1 MQILLQSKLLRL
13 FKSIYTTIPV
23 VEVVVGL
30 KMSGFV
36 NRVLKLF
43 KTYSLPKL
51 SVERSTDGK
60 QITKPGLPAS
70 IWLSSILLNMLGLA
84 LPLCI
89 LQVYD
94 RILPN
99 NAGETLFFL
108 MLALLGVIVLDT
120 IIKIFR
126 SKLLLWQAASFTQS
140 ISSEAFRRI
149 MNAPPSTIEA
159 TSLSVHMN
167 RLSAQ
172 TSLGDFYAGPGRL
185 LIIDLPAALF
195 YLWIMYL
202 IGGPIIV
209 VPICLLGIF
218 MLVTSRQ
225 TKELRDIVLL
235 RSEQN
240 NKKYDFVIEALQGIH
255 TVKSMAMEALMLRRF
270 ERLQKQV
277 ARLCHRSI
285 LMSNAAQNTGALYA
299 NLSTI
304 FIVSIGAAL
313 VIKGDLSI
321 GVVAACT
328 LLSGQ
333 LIQPIIRGLSIW
345 TEFQGVKH
353 NFDESRKI
361 FELEK
366 APAENLNLPS
376 CNGDLSLKEVTYIDE
391 GFGRP
396 VIEEMSLSC
405 GKGIVTGI
413 HITDATERSS
423 LVQLLCGYEKPNS
436 GHIFIDDLDFALDEN
451 RGLKKHIAYV
461 GASPST
467 FKGTIMENLTMFEQR
482 SDSHA
487 ARRAS
492 ELLGLEQDIH
502 SLPDGYDTMLGEG
515 VYEQLP
521 KPVLQLITLARAISS
536 SPKILVLDNITKTFD
551 RQSFG
556 KFLDGVQKLK
566 KNMTIILISEDESML
581 KAADVKYQ
589 VWGGQLL
596 EENDEIFEGETVS
609 FDKIKTNDSESSNS
623 SVEFQIETDTLPD
636 DEDNPVHD
644 QLKKLELE
652 FGLNEQNGKE
662 EELPAAQLCLD
673 PLLMALG
680 WNGVER
686 HLFEALPHFDKIET
700 IEDLRGVLVRLNYN
714 TAPVQTSINAIK
726 PELMPCLF
734 VSSGIIYVLLGYE
747 EDGSLSA
754 FDSNTQEFI
763 EVPDLL
769 GMKGTAYLLSPI
781 EREVIDNSQNWLG
794 EVMSKFR
801 KLFGMMFGLGFISNL
816 LALAL
821 PIYVMTVYDKA
832 ISSKSLSVLIGLLTG
847 ITLVLFF
854 DIIIRNLRA
863 KAQAYFGARL
873 DELISTQAFS
883 QLMHMHLRMTEAASI
898 GGQITRLRLLESVR
912 EAFTGPLANAIIDI
926 PFIVIFITAII
937 IIGGPIAW
945 IPFMLAGV
953 YLVMLIITVPMMRK
967 HSSQAGD
974 SKAKLQ
980 NLVIEA
986 ISEHRSIRGTS
997 SESVWIERYQNYAA
1011 LYAYKNIKTKS
1022 LNHVT
1027 QTLSQSFLQV
1037 TGIAT
1042 LGIGALMVM
1051 NGTLTAG
1058 ALIAVMALSWRV
1070 LNPLHQSFVSLTQL
1084 GDTLQSL
1091 EQVNKLMRLPLERV
1105 PNKLPSVYRS
1115 FKGKVD
1121 ASRLI
1126 FSYPGA
1132 NEPVLR
1138 GLTFSIDPGELVAI
1152 TGNTGS
1158 GKSTVL
1164 KVLLGLYPL
1173 QGGSVSIDG
1182 IDIRQLDPGEWR
1194 HAISYVP
1201 NTLNLFYGSVAQ
1213 NMRLANP
1220 TATEVDI
1227 TQVAEELG
1235 LLDGE
1240 YAEYLPE
1247 GVHTRLTSKL
1257 LAELPD
1263 DLKQRILLARSFVK
1277 PAPIHMYSAPSQK
1290 LNAEGKA
1297 LLIKKL
1303 NELRGKSTVIMV
1315 TQERSLVQ
1323 QVDKAIYMKDGQVIY
1338 QGDPETMIKKLSR
1351 AA

>member
-1 MQILLQSKLLRL
+1 M
-13 FKSIYTTIPV
+13 V
-23 VEVVVGL
+23 A
-30 KMSGFV
+30 FV
-36 NRVLKLF
+36 NKALKVLRA
-43 KTYSLPKL
+43 YRIPGL
-51 SVERSTDGK
+51 SIERSTDNK
-60 QITKPGLPAS
+60 LITKPKLPAS
-70 IWLSSILLNMLGLA
+70 ILVSSVLLNLLGLA

-99 NAGETLFFL
+99 NASETLFYL
-108 MLALLGVIVLDT
+108 ILALLGVIIFDT
-120 IIKIFR
+120 IIKVFR
-126 SKLLLWQAASFTQS
+126 SKLLLWLAASFTQA

-159 TSLSVHMN
+159 TSLTVHMN
-167 RLSAQ
+167 RLSSL
-172 TSLGDFYAGPGRL
+172 TSLGDFYSGPGRL

-195 YLWIMYL
+195 YLLIMYL
-202 IGGPIIV
+202 IGGPIII

-218 MLVTSRQ
+218 MFVTSRQ

-235 RSEQN
+235 RSDQN

-313 VIKGDLSI
+313 VISGDLSI

-345 TEFQGVKH
+345 TEFQGVQH
-353 NFDESRKI
+353 SFEESSKI
-361 FELEK
+361 FELDK
-366 APAENLNLPS
+366 APASHAFPS
-376 CNGDLSLKEVTYIDE
+376 CNGDLSLKDVTYVDE

-396 VIEEMSLSC
+396 VIEDMSLSC
-405 GKGIVTGI
+405 GKGTVTGI
-413 HITDATERSS
+413 HITDSTERSA
-423 LVQLLCGYEKPNS
+423 LVQLLCGYEAPTS
-436 GHIFIDDLDFALDEN
+436 GQVFIDDLDISLPEN
-451 RGLKKHIAYV
+451 NGLKFHMAYV

-467 FKGTIMENLTMFEQR
+467 FKGTIMENLTMFEQK

-487 ARRAS
+487 ARRAA
-492 ELLGLEQDIH
+492 ETLGLEQEIH
-502 SLPDGYDTMLGEG
+502 SLPEGYDTQLGEG

-521 KPVLQLITLARAISS
+521 KPVLQLITLARAIAS
-536 SPKILVLDNITKTFD
+536 SPKVLILDNITKTFD

-566 KNMTIILISEDESML
+566 SSMTIILVSEDESML

-596 EENDEIFEGETVS
+596 QENDEIFEGEAVS
-609 FDKIKTNDSESSNS
+609 FDAIKTEEDSSSHNNS
-623 SVEFQIETDTLPD
+623 EDLEDDIFSDT
-636 DEDNPVHD
+636 EDNAVHD
-644 QLKKLELE
+644 QLKMLENE
-652 FGLNEQNGKE
+652 FGFDSIE
-662 EELPAAQLCLD
+662 EEEEALPAAQLCLD
-673 PLLMALG
+673 PLLMGLG

-700 IEDLRGVLVRLNYN
+700 IEDLRGVLVRLNYS
-714 TAPVQTSINAIK
+714 TDPVLTSIKALK
-726 PELMPCLF
+726 PDLLPCIF
-734 VSSGIIYVLLGYE
+734 ISSGIIYVLLGYE

-754 FDSNTQEFI
+754 FDSKTQEFI
-763 EVPDLL
+763 DFPQSSD
-769 GMKGTAYLLSPI
+769 MKGTAYILSHI
-781 EREVIDNSQNWLG
+781 EREMVDNSNNWLG
-794 EVMSKFR
+794 EVMSRFR
-801 KLFGMMFGLGFISNL
+801 RLFVMMFGLGFISNL

-832 ISSKSLSVLIGLLTG
+832 ISSKSISVLLGLLTG
-847 ITLVLFF
+847 ITLVLAF
-854 DIIIRNLRA
+854 DMIIRSLRA

-926 PFIVIFITAII
+926 PFIFIFITAII
-937 IIGGPIAW
+937 IIGGAIAW
-945 IPFMLAGV
+945 IPFVLAGV
-953 YLVMLIITVPMMRK
+953 YVIMLIVTVPMMRK
-967 HSSQAGD
+967 YSSEAGD
-974 SKAKLQ
+974 SKARLQ

-986 ISEHRSIRGTS
+986 IGQHRSIRGTS
-997 SESVWIERYQNYAA
+997 SENVWIDRYQNHAA
-1011 LYAYKNIKTKS
+1011 LYSFKNIKMKN
-1022 LNHVT
+1022 LNHLT

-1042 LGIGALMVM
+1042 LGIGAMMVM
-1051 NGTLTAG
+1051 NGTLSAG

-1121 ASRLI
+1121 ANRLI

-1138 GLTFSIDPGELVAI
+1138 GLTFSIEPGELVAI

-1201 NTLNLFYGSVAQ
+1201 STLNLFYGSVAQ

-1220 TATEVDI
+1220 TATEVDM
-1227 TQVAEELG
+1227 TLVAEELG

-1247 GVHTRLTSKL
+1247 GINTRLTSKL
-1257 LAELPD
+1257 IAELPD

-1290 LNAEGKA
+1290 LNSDGKA

-1303 NELRGKSTVIMV
+1303 KELQGKSTVIMV

-1323 QVDKAIYMKDGQVIY
+1323 QVDKVIYMKDGQVLFV
-1338 QGDPETMIKKLSR
+1338 GDPETMIKKLSR

>member
-1 MQILLQSKLLRL
+1 MFAFINKIL
-13 FKSIYTTIPV
+13 KSFDTH
-23 VEVVVGL
+23 
-30 KMSGFV
+30 
-36 NRVLKLF
+36 R
-43 KTYSLPKL
+43 LPKL

-60 QITKPGLPAS
+60 LISRPKLPAS
-70 IWLSSILLNMLGLA
+70 VLLSSILLNMLGLA

-108 MLALLGVIVLDT
+108 ILGLLGVIAFDT

-126 SKLLLWQAASFTQS
+126 SKLLLWVAASFTQAV
-140 ISSEAFRRI
+140 SSEAFRRI
-149 MNAPPSTIEA
+149 MNAPPSKVEA
-159 TSLSVHMN
+159 TSLSIHMN
-167 RLSAQ
+167 RLSALN
-172 TSLGDFYAGPGRL
+172 SLGDFYSGPGRL
-185 LIIDLPAALF
+185 LVVDLPAALL
-195 YLWIMYL
+195 YLLVMFL
-202 IGGPIIV
+202 IGGTIII

-218 MLVTSRQ
+218 MFVTSRQ
-225 TKELRDIVLL
+225 IRELRDIVLL

-304 FIVSIGAAL
+304 LIVSIGAIF
-313 VIKGDLSI
+313 VINGDLSI

-333 LIQPIIRGLSIW
+333 LIQPIIRSLNIW
-345 TEFQGVKH
+345 TESQSVQHHLAEAGKV
-353 NFDESRKI
+353 

-366 APAENLNLPS
+366 VPTEYAQVRSCKGNITLEN
-376 CNGDLSLKEVTYIDE
+376 VTYIDNDLD
-391 GFGRP
+391 RS
-396 VIEEMSLSC
+396 VLEEISLSC
-405 GKGIVTGI
+405 SKGKITGI
-413 HITDATERSS
+413 NITDSIERTA
-423 LVQLLCGYEKPNS
+423 LVQILCGYEQPTEGRLFIDELDINIEENS
-436 GHIFIDDLDFALDEN
+436 GFKN
-451 RGLKKHIAYV
+451 CIAYV

-467 FKGTIMENLTMFEQR
+467 FKGTIMENLTMFEQK

-487 ARRAS
+487 ARRAA

-502 SLPDGYDTMLGEG
+502 RLPEGYDTKLGEG
-515 VYEQLP
+515 IYEQLP
-521 KPVLQLITLARAISS
+521 KPVLQLITLARAIAGA
-536 SPKILVLDNITKTFD
+536 PQILVLDNITKTFD

-556 KFLDGVQKLK
+556 KFLDGMQKLK
-566 KNMTIILISEDESML
+566 NNMTIILISEDQTML
-581 KAADVKYQ
+581 KAADIKYQ
-589 VWGGQLL
+589 IWGGQLL
-596 EENDEIFEGETVS
+596 QENDEIFEGETIN
-609 FDKIKTNDSESSNS
+609 FDKIKSSEQSDTGLKAAPVYSQEQSNEDSDNS
-623 SVEFQIETDTLPD
+623 VLG
-636 DEDNPVHD
+636 
-644 QLKKLELE
+644 QLKRL
-652 FGLNEQNGKE
+652 E
-662 EELPAAQLCLD
+662 EEFDPSDIGEKNQQMPAAQVCLD

-686 HLFEALPHFDKIET
+686 HLFEALPHFDNIET
-700 IEDLRGVLVRLNYN
+700 IEDLRAVLVRLNFS
-714 TAPVQTSINAIK
+714 TAPVETNIKNIK

-734 VSSGIIYVLLGYE
+734 VSSGTIYVLLGYE
-747 EDGSLSA
+747 ENGSLSA
-754 FDSNTQEFI
+754 FDGSTQEF
-763 EVPDLL
+763 VDFPDRQDK
-769 GMKGTAYLLSPI
+769 KGTAYILAPI
-781 EREVIDNSQNWLG
+781 SREGADTSKNWLG
-794 EVMSKFR
+794 DVIMKFR
-801 KLFGMMFGLGFISNL
+801 RLFGMMFGLGFISNL

-832 ISSKSLSVLIGLLTG
+832 INSKSISVLIGLLIG
-847 ITLVLFF
+847 ISIVLFF
-854 DIIIRNLRA
+854 DIIIRRLRA
-863 KAQAYFGARL
+863 KSQAYFGARL

-912 EAFTGPLANAIIDI
+912 EAFTGPLANALIDI
-926 PFIVIFITAII
+926 PFIVIFIIAII

-945 IPFMLAGV
+945 VPFVLTGV
-953 YLVMLIITVPMMRK
+953 YALMLVITVPMMRK
-967 HSSQAGD
+967 YSSQAGD

-986 ISEHRSIRGTS
+986 ISQHRTIRGTS
-997 SESVWIERYQNYAA
+997 AEHVWIERFQTYSA
-1011 LYAYKNIKTKS
+1011 LYAYKNINMKN
-1022 LNHVT
+1022 LNHTT
-1027 QTLSQSFLQV
+1027 QTLSQSFLQI

-1051 NGTLTAG
+1051 NNSLTAG

-1070 LNPLHQSFVSLTQL
+1070 LNPLHQAFVSLTQL

-1105 PNKLPSVYRS
+1105 PNKLPSVYRT
-1115 FKGKVD
+1115 FQGKVD
-1121 ASRLI
+1121 ANRLI
-1126 FSYPGA
+1126 FSYPGT

-1138 GLTFSIDPGELVAI
+1138 GLSFSIQPGELVVV
-1152 TGNTGS
+1152 TGGTGS
-1158 GKSTVL
+1158 GKATII

-1173 QGGSVSIDG
+1173 QGGSVSVDG
-1182 IDIRQLDPGEWR
+1182 VDIRQLDPGEWR
-1194 HAISYVP
+1194 HAISYIP
-1201 NTLNLFYGSVAQ
+1201 NTLDLFYGSISQ

-1220 TATEVDI
+1220 TATEIDI
-1227 TQVAEELG
+1227 TEVAEELG

-1247 GVHTRLTSKL
+1247 GVNTRLTSKR

-1263 DLKQRILLARSFVK
+1263 DLKQRILLARSFIK
-1277 PAPIHMYSAPSQK
+1277 TAPIHMYASPSQK
-1290 LNAEGKA
+1290 LNAEGKS

-1303 NELRGKSTVIMV
+1303 NKFRGKSTVIIV

-1323 QVDKAIYMKDGQVIY
+1323 QADKVIYMKEGQIIFE
-1338 QGDPETMIKKLSR
+1338 GDPETMIKKLSR